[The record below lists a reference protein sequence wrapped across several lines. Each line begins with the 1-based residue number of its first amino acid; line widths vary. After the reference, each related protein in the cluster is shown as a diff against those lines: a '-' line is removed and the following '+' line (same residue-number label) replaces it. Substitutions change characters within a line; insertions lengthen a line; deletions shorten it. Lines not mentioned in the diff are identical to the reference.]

1 MGKARMH
8 LTARLKH
15 RLQGLRPAPQ
25 ILSSASQ
32 YGKSARK
39 SVRRGNRAPANCL
52 AQSNKPH
59 SPSLLPLVPPEHCRH
74 PHLVC
79 VLQKVTEA
87 LPLSVQ

>member
-8 LTARLKH
+8 LTARLNEA
-15 RLQGLRPAPQ
+15 QATGTPARAPD
-25 ILSSASQ
+25 LVFC
-32 YGKSARK
+32 K
-39 SVRRGNRAPANCL
+39 SVRKEFTKKCQKR
-52 AQSNKPH
+52 KPG
-59 SPSLLPLVPPEHCRH
+59 SSKLPRSEQQASFTKLVPPEHCRH